1 MSAVRTLVSCRFSHL
16 SAAKASWMRNVSTDR
31 SYILLCNVWPKA
43 NVLRFYIKKMLV
55 LLPNTSRL
63 TSLATAVK
71 ERSIVL
77 ISSPTFVD
85 GDSWYSDPQ
94 LPLLPSIH
102 GLNCICVSVYLYALA
117 LRSSSSP
124 VKLYKYRVDGTEGSG
139 TSYGEL
145 PAEIAMSY
153 KPIAPAPS
161 GSNHTPPGTLGPA
174 LMLCSAV
181 ISMLSVSC
189 GVYV

>member
-1 MSAVRTLVSCRFSHL
+1 MVIP
-16 SAAKASWMRNVSTDR
+16 D
-31 SYILLCNVWPKA
+31 
-43 NVLRFYIKKMLV
+43 
-55 LLPNTSRL
+55 
-63 TSLATAVK
+63 
-71 ERSIVL
+71 
-77 ISSPTFVD
+77 
-85 GDSWYSDPQ
+85 YSDSQ

-161 GSNHTPPGTLGPA
+161 GSNHTPPGTLEPA